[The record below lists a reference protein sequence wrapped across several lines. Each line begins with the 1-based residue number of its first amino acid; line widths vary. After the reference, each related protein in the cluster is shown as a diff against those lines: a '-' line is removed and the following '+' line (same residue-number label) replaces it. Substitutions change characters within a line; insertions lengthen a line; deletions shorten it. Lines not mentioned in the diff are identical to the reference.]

1 MERRRTKIIAVAS
14 GVVCALCV
22 GLFMQSVQGSADAA
36 RAEALEKY
44 GGAQADVWVAKRDIA
59 AGERVESSMV
69 EAKSWVADLLPDDAL
84 RSSEP
89 VSGNTASSPIFAGEV
104 LVGKR
109 FAATS
114 SQLDVPS
121 GTTALSVPAKAVQ
134 AVGGGLEPGM
144 YVDVYSTGDSKT
156 SVIAKDVLVLASSGA
171 GSSLS
176 SSSWVT
182 IAVPDKL
189 VQQLVSAANSS
200 ELYLAL
206 PSQNGKPEDGDEK

>member
-44 GGAQADVWVAKRDIA
+44 GGAQVDVWVAKRDIA

-84 RSSEP
+84 RSSES
-89 VSGNTASSPIFAGEV
+89 VSGSTASSPIFAGEV

>member
-1 MERRRTKIIAVAS
+1 MERKRTKIIAVAS

-44 GGAQADVWVAKRDIA
+44 GGAQVDVWVAKRDIA
-59 AGERVESSMV
+59 AGERVEPSMV

-84 RSSEP
+84 RSSES

-104 LVGKR
+104 LMGKR

-156 SVIAKDVLVLASSGA
+156 SIIAKDVLVLASSGA

>member
-1 MERRRTKIIAVAS
+1 MERKRTKIIAVAS

-44 GGAQADVWVAKRDIA
+44 GGAQVDVWVAKRDIA
-59 AGERVESSMV
+59 AGERVEPSMV
-69 EAKSWVADLLPDDAL
+69 EAKSWIADLLPDDAL
-84 RSSEP
+84 RSSES